1 MLPVFVG
8 ALMYREITFSHF
20 PIGYAVNQKKF
31 DRKKSGRPNYPSV
44 FGKTLFF
51 FPHCCIRVRP
61 IVDRQLAG
69 S

>member
-20 PIGYAVNQKKF
+20 AIGYAVNQKKL
-31 DRKKSGRPNYPSV
+31 DRKKSGRPNYSSV

-51 FPHCCIRVRP
+51 FL
-61 IVDRQLAG
+61 IVLSGCDPL
-69 S
+69 STVN